1 MLSSVRTN
9 RSVTPDGCVAP
20 RSPGRGPSHC
30 TCHPG
35 GQGMDATTPAHVV
48 GCGDVVD
55 ADDLGGV
62 VVVVVVVVVIVVGA
76 VVVVVVAIAG

>member
-1 MLSSVRTN
+1 
-9 RSVTPDGCVAP
+9 
-20 RSPGRGPSHC
+20 
-30 TCHPG
+30 
-35 GQGMDATTPAHVV
+35 MDATTPAHVV

>member
-1 MLSSVRTN
+1 MLSSFRTN

-20 RSPGRGPSHC
+20 SSPGRGPSHC

-35 GQGMDATTPAHVV
+35 GHGMDATTPAHVV

-62 VVVVVVVVVIVVGA
+62 VVVVVVVVVLVVGA